1 MINKAYHFKSRM
13 ATAICA
19 IFQHFSQSFKTSK
32 IPNPYNKKLYGQKL
46 YRGFK
51 SHPLRF
57 VTLLPRLAGCCSG
70 AATTPLTFALSSILP
85 PPQKYFMPKL
95 NRCKTKTGLV
105 NTLRSGLT
113 AILGIM
119 LLLALTAQIPMALAG
134 ETNEEYRERRNR
146 EWYREQE
153 FKRELDQIHQNYRA
167 PSYHAIAFSKST
179 SRWGCAYGKS
189 NRAIAEREALRECR
203 APDAKV
209 LCWAEGSWY
218 CALADGPK
226 SYGGASAETAAK
238 AKAKALKFGN
248 DVAPGCRIILLVG
261 GDPPIVREFK

>member
-1 MINKAYHFKSRM
+1 M

-19 IFQHFSQSFKTSK
+19 IFQQFSQSFETSS
-32 IPNPYNKKLYGQKL
+32 ILNPCNKKLYGQKL
-46 YRGFK
+46 YRGLE

-57 VTLLPRLAGCCSG
+57 VTLLPQLAGYCSG
-70 AATTPLTFALSSILP
+70 ATTTPLTFALSSILP
-85 PPQKYFMPKL
+85 PPQKCFMPNL
-95 NRCKTKTGLV
+95 NHCKTKTGLV

-113 AILGIM
+113 VILGLM
-119 LLLALTAQIPMALAG
+119 LLLALAAQIPMALAG
-134 ETNEEYRERRNR
+134 ETNEEYHERINR

-153 FKRELDQIHQNYRA
+153 FKRELEQNYRT

-189 NRAIAEREALRECR
+189 NRAIAEQEALRQCG

-218 CALADGPK
+218 CALAHGPK

-248 DVAPGCRIILLVG
+248 DIAPGCRIILLVG